1 MGACGNAGSRKS
13 GKESWA
19 LASCMPERVREKKNS
34 VKTKTEQ
41 TKNAKNKPKE
51 EKERKE
57 KKKVGW
63 VWEDQLKG
71 EKYGEDMACVSR
83 VCSPT

>member
-19 LASCMPERVREKKNS
+19 LASCMPERVRERKKTEKKNS

-63 VWEDQLKG
+63 VRED
-71 EKYGEDMACVSR
+71 
-83 VCSPT
+83 